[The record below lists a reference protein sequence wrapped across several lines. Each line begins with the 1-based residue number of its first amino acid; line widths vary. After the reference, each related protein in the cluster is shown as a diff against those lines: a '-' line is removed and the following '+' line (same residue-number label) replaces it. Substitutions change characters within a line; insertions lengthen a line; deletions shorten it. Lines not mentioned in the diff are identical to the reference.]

1 MKKIDIASLPHLDT
15 GVGIHGSLR
24 QQEVGGGACVAAVVA
39 LVSGG
44 GTPVPDGGIE
54 PLSALSDGKLL

>member
-1 MKKIDIASLPHLDT
+1 LPLLLDRIEGVEQMKKIDIALLPHLRT
-15 GVGIHGSLR
+15 GGGIHGSLK

-44 GTPVPDGGIE
+44 
-54 PLSALSDGKLL
+54 